1 MSIKLIDQILNVA
14 IASLIYGSEMWFVC
28 AFSLYVAGRSK
39 KAKTSAVH
47 TEVRTDLNKQKT
59 GDIQIIITPSVQAEP
74 AAKAEPVVVAPSQKA
89 VSKTTPEQSTFN
101 LSSKT
106 PVQPVKVA
114 GKKAALQAIACE
126 PVDWKKWKVGDL
138 RKANIAKVCGVRS
151 RPIGSRRTLPKADL
165 IAQYEQNLKRLT
177 KSPPKQTVDQ
187 NLTA

>member
-1 MSIKLIDQILNVA
+1 MNIKLIDQILNVA

-28 AFSLYVAGRSK
+28 AFSLYVVGRSK
-39 KAKTSAVH
+39 EAKTTPVR
-47 TEVRTDLNKQKT
+47 TKIRTDLSKQKT
-59 GDIQIIITPSVQAEP
+59 GDVQISITPSAE
-74 AAKAEPVVVAPSQKA
+74 AEPVIVVSAQKA
-89 VSKTTPEQSTFN
+89 VPETTPEQSTFN

-114 GKKAALQAIACE
+114 GNKAALQAIACE

-151 RPIGSRRTLPKADL
+151 RPIGSRRTLTKADL

-177 KSPPKQTVDQ
+177 KSPPKQIVDQ
-187 NLTA
+187 NMTA